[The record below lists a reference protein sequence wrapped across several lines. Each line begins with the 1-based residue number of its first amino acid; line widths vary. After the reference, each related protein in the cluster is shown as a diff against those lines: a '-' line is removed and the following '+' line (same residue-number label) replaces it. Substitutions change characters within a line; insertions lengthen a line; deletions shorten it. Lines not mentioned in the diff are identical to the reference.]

1 MRVTLGHNSQLTIIS
16 KWVDWTNVRH
26 LKSNLVC
33 QSGKMRSHLLI
44 EIIYIQL
51 RTHGFFNP
59 FWEDYLSAPL
69 IWIKIKHGGL
79 DLSQCGLN
87 QDSRPW
93 HWQKV
98 SLDNQEVSI
107 KIKKSWLCL
116 NTIFQSQKSQS
127 RLINLSRPEIFGR
140 SWSIVSL
147 FYHISQSRFFNFS
160 RFLSLKYLK
169 KSQ

>member
-98 SLDNQEVSI
+98 SLDGWENLDSFKKLVSI
-107 KIKKSWLCL
+107 
-116 NTIFQSQKSQS
+116 
-127 RLINLSRPEIFGR
+127 LIL
-140 SWSIVSL
+140 SL
-147 FYHISQSRFFNFS
+147 FIKSLIFFLDLSWELVNFLVDFFI
-160 RFLSLKYLK
+160 FLH
-169 KSQ
+169 QDFWA